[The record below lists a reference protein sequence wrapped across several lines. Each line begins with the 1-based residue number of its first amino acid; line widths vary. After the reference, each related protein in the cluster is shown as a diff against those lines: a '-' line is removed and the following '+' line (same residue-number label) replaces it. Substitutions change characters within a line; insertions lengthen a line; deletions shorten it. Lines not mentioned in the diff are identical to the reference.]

1 MLDDFP
7 EELET
12 GEITKT
18 LCSVG
23 FASPPDWLKA
33 YGCLSQGEKMRV
45 DIARALCLDKDEIVF
60 DEFTSVVDREVAKVS
75 AYAISKAVRRSKK
88 KFIAVTCHY
97 DVVNWL
103 EPDWVFC
110 TDTMEFSRKKEVG
123 RPLNLKVYRCGAS
136 LWQMFRQYHYLNG
149 SLPSTAR
156 CYIAVYQDR
165 PIAFIA
171 VVHTHMKTRYYRV
184 TRLVVLPDYQGIG
197 VGKRL
202 LNFIAELYTSQT
214 KIPFYILTSNPQIIR
229 GNMQNWKV
237 IRLGHASKGQGNT
250 RINNEIRGSLSRKRI
265 TVSLQ
270 YVPARSHV
278 VL

>member
-1 MLDDFP
+1 
-7 EELET
+7 
-12 GEITKT
+12 
-18 LCSVG
+18 
-23 FASPPDWLKA
+23 
-33 YGCLSQGEKMRV
+33 
-45 DIARALCLDKDEIVF
+45 
-60 DEFTSVVDREVAKVS
+60 
-75 AYAISKAVRRSKK
+75 
-88 KFIAVTCHY
+88 
-97 DVVNWL
+97 
-103 EPDWVFC
+103 
-110 TDTMEFSRKKEVG
+110 
-123 RPLNLKVYRCGAS
+123 
-136 LWQMFRQYHYLNG
+136 MFRQYHYLNG

-156 CYIAVYQDR
+156 CYTAVYQDK

-229 GNMQNWKV
+229 GNMQNWK
-237 IRLGHASKGQGNT
+237 IMRLGHASKGQVNT
-250 RINNEIRGSLSRKRI
+250 RINNEIRSSLSRKRI

-270 YVPARSHV
+270 YVPARLHV